1 MKAYW
6 EQMCWLGPENW
17 GALPLNVP
25 STTTSADTTAD
36 SIDITGTEA
45 EAEAEVVEVTGLH
58 RESAVEEA
66 GTFISYFSF
75 SFTA

>member
-25 STTTSADTTAD
+25 TTTTTSADTTAD
-36 SIDITGTEA
+36 SIDMTSTDA
-45 EAEAEVVEVTGLH
+45 DAEAEVVEVTGLH
-58 RESAVEEA
+58 GESAVDDA
-66 GTFISYFSF
+66 GTS
-75 SFTA
+75 